1 MASGE
6 KYKLQ
11 VSLSLQD
18 RISKPLKD
26 VRNKISSFD
35 RSLRNVGRAAGN
47 LGSFL
52 GKPLALLAGSGL
64 FSIKSA
70 VDTFTQLG
78 DSIDK
83 AAQRAGVGVVEIQ
96 KLQYAAGLGG
106 SSAEAMEGA
115 LTKLGQQMNQ
125 AATGGAKE
133 FSALMQ
139 HLGIP
144 LKDANGKVR
153 SSAAVMRELAEAMK
167 NNADPAARLQIA
179 TLAFG
184 KAGSGMIP
192 VLSGGAKALDAM
204 GDRAE
209 KLGLILDKD
218 TVAKAAAFND
228 QMSELK
234 QLGQVTSA
242 KIGAQ
247 LAPALEKIIP
257 QLETI
262 INDNRDLIGQ
272 SLASVVEGIGNAI
285 EQIDWQALSAGIKDS
300 VEWFKKLFD
309 MLGGVKGVV
318 TGAGI
323 IIKTMLVSKIF
334 AVGKAVFD
342 AMKALKLLGG
352 ALKIFAMSNPFTAI
366 LMALGAMYV
375 YWDEI
380 KGVLQWVWEKLK
392 DIGRALLNTPLGK
405 IVGKVL
411 GVDVSVPPG
420 TGGQKVDA
428 NLSVQVAAEKGT
440 SAQVTGAG
448 ATGGNLTVDYAY

>member
-1 MASGE
+1 MAE

-11 VSLSLQD
+11 VSLSLKD

-35 RSLRNVGRAAGN
+35 RSLRSVGRAAGDFA
-47 LGSFL
+47 GFL

-70 VDTFTQLG
+70 VSTFTQLG

-83 AAQRAGVGVVEIQ
+83 AAQRAGVGVIELQ
-96 KLQYAAGLGG
+96 RLQYAAGLGG

-115 LTKLGQQMNQ
+115 LTKLGQQMNL
-125 AATGGAKE
+125 AAGGGAKE
-133 FSALMQ
+133 FGALLQ

-144 LKDANGKVR
+144 LKDANGKMR
-153 SSAAVMRELAEAMK
+153 SSAAVLRELAEAMK
-167 NNADPAARLQIA
+167 NNEDPAARLQIA

-209 KLGLILDKD
+209 KLGLILDKETID
-218 TVAKAAAFND
+218 KAAKLND
-228 QMSELK
+228 QLGELK

-257 QLETI
+257 QIETI
-262 INDNRDLIGQ
+262 INDNRDLIAQG
-272 SLASVVEGIGNAI
+272 LASLIDGISTAI
-285 EQIDWQALSAGIKDS
+285 EQIDWQALSSGIKDGID
-300 VEWFKKLFD
+300 WFKKLVD
-309 MLGGVKGVV
+309 MLGGVEGII

-323 IIKTMLVSKIF
+323 IIKTMLVSKLF

-352 ALKIFAMSNPFTAI
+352 ALKVFAMSNPFTAI
-366 LMALGAMYV
+366 LLALGAMYV
-375 YWDEI
+375 YWDDI
-380 KGVLQWVWEKLK
+380 KGILGWCWEKIR

-411 GVDVSVPPG
+411 GVDVNVPPG
-420 TGGQKVDA
+420 AGKQTVDS
-428 NLSVQVAAEKGT
+428 NLTVSVAAEKGST
-440 SAQVTGAG
+440 AQVQSASS
-448 ATGGNLTVDYAY
+448 TGGNLVVNYSVD